1 MRNIFFCSVLF
12 LSGVPL
18 IASAAIDS
26 TIIGGYS
33 RGIINIINYY
43 LVPALLALAFLVFL
57 WGVFKQFIWKGDS
70 GEAHTEGAK
79 FVATGLIGF
88 VIILSL
94 WALVNIARVTLG
106 VDKTDNRPETP
117 KF

>member
-1 MRNIFFCSVLF
+1 V
-12 LSGVPL
+12 
-18 IASAAIDS
+18 SAATAPSIEVNG
-26 TIIGGYS
+26 TYVQGYS
-33 RGIINIINYY
+33 NTLISIINIY
-43 LVPALLALAFLVFL
+43 LVPALLAVAFIVFL

-70 GEAHTEGAK
+70 GEAHTEGSK
-79 FVATGLIGF
+79 FVASGLIGF

-106 VDKTDNRPETP
+106 VNNSATNHPEIP